1 MCIPAETSGQMTE
14 GIKMDWLGSVLFASS
29 FILLVFAI
37 TDSAYA
43 PKGFATSY
51 IIVTLVVGVLLLV
64 TAIYVEGWVAEQ
76 PLIPFSL
83 FAVPQM
89 KALFLA
95 LFFTYGSL
103 GIFLLYA
110 TFYCSNVMGA
120 SPLQLVAWFVPLA
133 MGGCLIGTFGGLIL
147 HLIPGTILVIFSG
160 VCWIIAPL
168 LFAIAPEGAN
178 FWAWVFTSMTCA
190 TLGIDITFN
199 VTTIFITT
207 SLPSSQQGLAGALI
221 NSIMQLAIA
230 VCLGISAIIAKATSN
245 KGLRQ
250 SYQAVFW
257 FEVACAALALAILV
271 LFVKIKS
278 ATAELTREERIE
290 MGVLGDNEGMGTA
303 DHVPIPQNYD
313 AAKPAPKESNS
324 TVIESKPTS

>member
-1 MCIPAETSGQMTE
+1 
-14 GIKMDWLGSVLFASS
+14 
-29 FILLVFAI
+29 
-37 TDSAYA
+37 
-43 PKGFATSY
+43 
-51 IIVTLVVGVLLLV
+51 
-64 TAIYVEGWVAEQ
+64 
-76 PLIPFSL
+76 
-83 FAVPQM
+83 
-89 KALFLA
+89 
-95 LFFTYGSL
+95 
-103 GIFLLYA
+103 
-110 TFYCSNVMGA
+110 
-120 SPLQLVAWFVPLA
+120 
-133 MGGCLIGTFGGLIL
+133 
-147 HLIPGTILVIFSG
+147 
-160 VCWIIAPL
+160 
-168 LFAIAPEGAN
+168 
-178 FWAWVFTSMTCA
+178 
-190 TLGIDITFN
+190 
-199 VTTIFITT
+199 
-207 SLPSSQQGLAGALI
+207 
-221 NSIMQLAIA
+221 MQLAIA

>member
-1 MCIPAETSGQMTE
+1 
-14 GIKMDWLGSVLFASS
+14 
-29 FILLVFAI
+29 
-37 TDSAYA
+37 
-43 PKGFATSY
+43 
-51 IIVTLVVGVLLLV
+51 
-64 TAIYVEGWVAEQ
+64 
-76 PLIPFSL
+76 
-83 FAVPQM
+83 
-89 KALFLA
+89 
-95 LFFTYGSL
+95 
-103 GIFLLYA
+103 
-110 TFYCSNVMGA
+110 
-120 SPLQLVAWFVPLA
+120 

-168 LFAIAPEGAN
+168 LFAIAPKGAN
-178 FWAWVFTSMTCA
+178 YWAWVFTSMTCA

-278 ATAELTREERIE
+278 ATAELTRDERIE
-290 MGVLGDNEGMGTA
+290 MRVLGDIEGMATA
-303 DHVPIPQNYD
+303 DQVPIPQNYD
-313 AAKPAPKESNS
+313 TAKPAPKESSS
-324 TVIESKPTS
+324 TVIENKPTS

>member
-1 MCIPAETSGQMTE
+1 
-14 GIKMDWLGSVLFASS
+14 MDWLGSGLFASS

-51 IIVTLVVGVLLLV
+51 IIATLVLGTLLLAA
-64 TAIYVEGWVAEQ
+64 AIYVEGWVAEQ
-76 PLIPFSL
+76 PLVPFSL
-83 FAVPQM
+83 FSIPKM
-89 KALFLA
+89 KPLFIA

-120 SPLQLVAWFVPLA
+120 SPLQLVAWFLPLA
-133 MGGCLIGTFGGLIL
+133 IGGILIGTFGGIIL
-147 HLIPGTILVIFSG
+147 HLIPGTILVLFSG

-178 FWAWVFTSMTCA
+178 FWAWVFTAMTCS

-221 NSIMQLAIA
+221 NSVMQLAIA
-230 VCLGISAIIAKATSN
+230 VCLGISAIIANATED
-245 KGLRQ
+245 KGLRH

-257 FEVACAALALAILV
+257 FEVACAATALVILV
-271 LFVKIKS
+271 LFVKI
-278 ATAELTREERIE
+278 
-290 MGVLGDNEGMGTA
+290 GTA
-303 DHVPIPQNYD
+303 VADHTRDEMMEMDLRNDGGVVVVED
-313 AAKPAPKESNS
+313 
-324 TVIESKPTS
+324 PTSK